1 MVDGPPLILK
11 GVSSL
16 TNLTL
21 RIEAPP
27 NRVPVAAF
35 ASVLTETVSILTD
48 LQHSRSQRVVT
59 WYLTDLKIGSA
70 VAVLTPE
77 DISDESLVVG
87 TEFVN
92 GLKSAEEGRALPE
105 YFSATSLAKLTSMV
119 RMLGT
124 PGIEFLEASIERTGA
139 PIVSARATNN
149 VRENIRR
156 LQQPRRRSYGSI
168 TGTLDTI
175 STRKDTKKFQILD
188 PVSRRPVSCQF
199 SVDQIDV
206 IKDALTKRVVVSG
219 TVVRNITG
227 QPLRIEDGEL
237 QVLDPSTP
245 LTNLIGV
252 DPQFTGGLSLPDYF
266 ERIS

>member
-1 MVDGPPLILK
+1 M
-11 GVSSL
+11 

-35 ASVLTETVSILTD
+35 AAVLTETISILTD
-48 LQHSRSQRVVT
+48 LQYSRNQRVVT
-59 WYLTDLKIGSA
+59 WYLTDLRIGSA

-77 DISDESLVVG
+77 DISEESLVVG

-105 YFSATSLAKLTSMV
+105 YFSSTSLTKLSSMV
-119 RMLGT
+119 RMLST
-124 PGIEFLEASIERTGA
+124 PGIEFLEASIERAGDQT
-139 PIVSARATNN
+139 VSARATDN

-168 TGTLDTI
+168 SGTLDTI
-175 STRKDTKKFQILD
+175 STRRDSKKFQILD

-199 SVDQIDV
+199 SDDQIDV
-206 IKDALTKRVVVSG
+206 VKDALTRRVVVSG
-219 TVVRNITG
+219 TVVRNMSG

-237 QVLDPSTP
+237 QVPDSSTP

-252 DPQFTGGLSLPDYF
+252 DPQFTGGLSLPEYF